1 MWPFLVGLWPVE
13 SSSTQRHALS
23 EQLQADYERIRNGW
37 INAVP
42 ELMDSEMKQSI
53 KVRLSFECIKSD
65 CYNKM
70 YFNKPKN
77 PIIPREPH
85 FWFGFFNELF
95 YHLKNRDY

>member
-65 CYNKM
+65 CYNTVKCILINPKTQSYHGSPIFGLGFLTN
-70 YFNKPKN
+70 YF
-77 PIIPREPH
+77 II
-85 FWFGFFNELF
+85 
-95 YHLKNRDY
+95 